1 MVQQEL
7 QRKDSEAAVS
17 ILATSAVP
25 ACVIIHRLWSAGPRD
40 RKFWR
45 TQDP

>member
-17 ILATSAVP
+17 ILAASAVP

>member
-7 QRKDSEAAVS
+7 QRKDSEAA
-17 ILATSAVP
+17 ASAAP
-25 ACVIIHRLWSAGPRD
+25 ACVIIHRLWLAGPRD
-40 RKFWR
+40 RRFWR